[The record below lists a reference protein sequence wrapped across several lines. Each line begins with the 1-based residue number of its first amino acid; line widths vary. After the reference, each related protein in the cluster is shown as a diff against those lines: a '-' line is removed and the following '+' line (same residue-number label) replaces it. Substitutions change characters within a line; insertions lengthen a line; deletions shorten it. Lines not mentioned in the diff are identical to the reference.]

1 MKKERQG
8 LVVGGL
14 VALFL
19 ILWLGFLFHRSPRFA
34 GSLAGGVLGISAT
47 VLMLVPLAYLIVKRI
62 PPLKRAV
69 TKHVSIR
76 TLLAWHI
83 YAGVLG
89 PILGI
94 LHTGHKFDSPLGIAL
109 TAMML
114 VVVMSGFIGMYLM
127 SRFSDTIREKRKL
140 LTDLELAYRATATEL
155 ATHPEQVSV
164 MRPFTGFLTR
174 IVGGAFLDS
183 RKTDTDTM
191 PAPVRA
197 LRLSESIADVEFA
210 IRTHEDFKRAFGVW
224 LKFHIVISLV
234 LYALLGLHI
243 WSALHFGLRWFA

>member
-8 LVVGGL
+8 LVVGGFVVL
-14 VALFL
+14 LL
-19 ILWLGFLFHRSPRFA
+19 LLWLGFLVHRAPRFA
-34 GSLAGGVLGISAT
+34 GSLAGGVLGISAA

-69 TKHVSIR
+69 TKRVSLR

-114 VVVMSGFIGMYLM
+114 IVVVSGFVGMYLM
-127 SRFSDTIREKRKL
+127 SRFSETIREKKKL
-140 LTDLELAYRATATEL
+140 LTELELAYRATATEL
-155 ATHPEQVSV
+155 SARAGQVAAL
-164 MRPFTGFLTR
+164 RPFTGFFSR
-174 IVGGAFLDS
+174 IFGGALLDAA
-183 RKTDTDTM
+183 RPDAGAM
-191 PAPVRA
+191 PAPLRA
-197 LRLSESIADVEFA
+197 LRLAESIADVEFA
-210 IRTHEDFKRAFGVW
+210 IRTHEDFKRAFGTW

-234 LYALLGLHI
+234 LYALLGLHVWAAI
-243 WSALHFGLRWFA
+243 HFGLRWFA